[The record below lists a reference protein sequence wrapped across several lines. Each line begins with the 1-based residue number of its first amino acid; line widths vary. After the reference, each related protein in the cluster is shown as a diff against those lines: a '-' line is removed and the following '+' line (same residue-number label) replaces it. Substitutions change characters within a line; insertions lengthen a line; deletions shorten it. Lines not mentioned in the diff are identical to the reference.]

1 MLLMGLKDSTKK
13 MVSKGAHVF
22 NQYKVNKILELLEF
36 ETHFGRK
43 KNKSVFFHPI
53 APSEALLSCG
63 LRSIRKWAVGK
74 SFSSLFSPLKSSQS
88 TKAR

>member
-1 MLLMGLKDSTKK
+1 MFLMGLKDSTKK

-36 ETHFGRK
+36 EKKMRE
-43 KNKSVFFHPI
+43 KNKSVFCHPI

-63 LRSIRKWAVGK
+63 LRSIRKWAVGT
-74 SFSSLFSPLKSSQS
+74 SFSSWFSPLKSSQS

>member
-43 KNKSVFFHPI
+43 KTNQSF
-53 APSEALLSCG
+53 
-63 LRSIRKWAVGK
+63 SIRLHLQKHCCLVA
-74 SFSSLFSPLKSSQS
+74 
-88 TKAR
+88 